1 MKYALSV
8 TMAGVPALQEP
19 SRLAQVPLPTLIN
32 KVYKINLF
40 VEIGCKT
47 KLLLIYRKIFRWK
60 GCSVFLYSK
69 LILFICNWVELS
81 VDVV

>member
-32 KVYKINLF
+32 KVYIR
-40 VEIGCKT
+40 
-47 KLLLIYRKIFRWK
+47 LIY
-60 GCSVFLYSK
+60 LSK
-69 LILFICNWVELS
+69 
-81 VDVV
+81 